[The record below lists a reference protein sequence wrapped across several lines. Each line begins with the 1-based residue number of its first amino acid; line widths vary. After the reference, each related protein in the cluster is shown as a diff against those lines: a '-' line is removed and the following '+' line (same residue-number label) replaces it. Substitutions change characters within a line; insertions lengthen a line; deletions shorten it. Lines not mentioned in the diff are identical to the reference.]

1 MWNFLPEHQAGLRG
15 YINSGERL
23 LDLRQVA
30 FEHHLHNPYCQNKR
44 SGSAFRTAVAKPSR

>member
-1 MWNFLPEHQAGLRG
+1 MWNFLPERQAGLRG
-15 YINSGERL
+15 CINSGERL